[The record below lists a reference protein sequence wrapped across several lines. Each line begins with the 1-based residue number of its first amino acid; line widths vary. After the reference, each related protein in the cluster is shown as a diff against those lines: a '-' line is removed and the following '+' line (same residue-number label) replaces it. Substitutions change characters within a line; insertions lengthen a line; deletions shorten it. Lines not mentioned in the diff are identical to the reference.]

1 MQTLQHWSD
10 TSAFFIWLRE
20 SPSILAYPTVFFV
33 HTLGLVLTAGMSLVV
48 SARMLGVAPALPMAP
63 FARLFRVAWTA
74 FWVTAVSGAIMLGAD
89 PQTKLVNPVFPVKM
103 VLVAAAVVLL
113 LALRPR
119 VERASTSASTRALAL
134 GCLLCWLG
142 AVAAGKFMAYF

>member
-20 SPSILAYPTVFFV
+20 SPSIFAYPTVFFL
-33 HTLGLVLTAGMSLVV
+33 HTLGLVLTAGLSVV
-48 SARMLGVAPALPMAP
+48 VCARMLGAAPALPIAP
-63 FARLFRVAWTA
+63 FARLFRLAWLA
-74 FWVTAVSGAIMLGAD
+74 FSVTAVSGAVMLVSD
-89 PQTKLVNPVFPVKM
+89 PQTKLANPLFTVKM
-103 VLVAAAVVLL
+103 IFVAAAVALL

-119 VERASTSASTRALAL
+119 VERASTSASTRALAA

-142 AVAAGKFMAYF
+142 AVAAGKFMAYL